1 MAALSF
7 ITDHTEQYVQ
17 DPKIRRLL
25 LDDSRVVE
33 SSLNYINDLLRS
45 MLDINRAKSGRL
57 RVNDAPTDVLHD
69 ILKPVAAI
77 LCLRGDGVEVTTQCP
92 AELVVSTDQLR
103 LKQVLRES
111 SICFVWSGV
120 RL

>member
-33 SSLNYINDLLRS
+33 SSLNYINDS
-45 MLDINRAKSGRL
+45 WLD
-57 RVNDAPTDVLHD
+57 
-69 ILKPVAAI
+69 
-77 LCLRGDGVEVTTQCP
+77 LCQASSEV
-92 AELVVSTDQLR
+92 SH
-103 LKQVLRES
+103 
-111 SICFVWSGV
+111 
-120 RL
+120 